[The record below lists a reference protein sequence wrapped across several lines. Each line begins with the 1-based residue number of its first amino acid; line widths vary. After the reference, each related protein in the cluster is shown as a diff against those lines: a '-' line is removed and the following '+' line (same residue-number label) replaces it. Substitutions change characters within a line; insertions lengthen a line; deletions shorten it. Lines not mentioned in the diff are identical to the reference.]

1 MYYRRCFFIR
11 ESETV
16 LTAEEQKE
24 KIRRRYQG
32 VNPDELEVIPALPQ
46 DSIYE
51 DKMRR
56 VAVYARVSTGDPRQ
70 TSSYELQRNHYLDV
84 VNRNPSWNLVDIY
97 ADEGISGTSLAHR
110 DAFIKMMKDCADG
123 KIDLIV
129 TKSVSRFARN
139 IIDCI
144 SYVRQ
149 LKAMNPPIGIYF
161 ETESIFTLDGRS
173 DMQLA
178 FMATTAQE
186 ESHNKSEIMNAS
198 IEMRFRRGIFLT
210 PKLLGYDHDEDGNL
224 IVNEEEAKTVRLIFF
239 MYLYGYTCQEIA
251 DQLTLLE
258 RKTKT
263 GRTEWSPSTVLQQLQ
278 NERHCG
284 DVLARK
290 TWTPDYLTHKSKKNR
305 QDRNQYRQ
313 TDHHEAI
320 ISRDDFLAVQ
330 MMIANARYGAKGILP
345 ALQTIRGGALNG
357 FVVIHPRWQFTAED
371 YAAAS
376 ESAARP
382 SAVYG
387 STGEYRAQPGEID
400 LRSFQVARREFF
412 NTRCISMTISWSSI
426 AFSKQCNMKMNYP
439 EHIEMLIHP
448 GRKVLVVRL
457 PANESKTSVEWSKG
471 SGEALYGAKPILG
484 AAFLP
489 MIFTICGWK
498 AECKYKITGVRRSVA
513 EQPILVFD
521 LKDATA
527 FLPNHEENIDP
538 IQGKKVSLGT
548 GSPMLS
554 SKRFIGAFPAQWS
567 DGYGSLFYRH
577 AQAIVLSY
585 FEENGKWPT
594 EETEFDAIA
603 ISPSTEEELSRNIAE
618 LLQQM
623 SETGGDNG
631 SEDHENNQGHTGPDH
646 TPADR

>member
-1 MYYRRCFFIR
+1 MFFIR
-11 ESETV
+11 EAETV

-32 VNPDELEVIPALPQ
+32 INPDELEVIPALPQ
-46 DSIYE
+46 DNIYE

-84 VNRNPSWNLVDIY
+84 VNRNPSWTLVDIY

-110 DAFIKMMKDCADG
+110 DAFMRMMKDCGDG
-123 KIDLIV
+123 RIDLIV

-149 LKAMNPPIGIYF
+149 LKAMKPPIGIYF
-161 ETESIFTLDGRS
+161 ETESIYTLDGRS

-210 PKLLGYDHDEDGNL
+210 PKLLGYDHDSDGNL
-224 IVNEEEAKTVRLIFF
+224 VINEEEAKTVRLIFF

-263 GRTEWSPSTVLQQLQ
+263 VRTEWSPGAVLQQLQ

-320 ISRDDFLAVQ
+320 INRDDFLAVQ
-330 MMIANARYGAKGILP
+330 MMIANAKYGAKGILP

-357 FVVIHPRWQFTAED
+357 FVILHPRWQFSSDD
-371 YAAAS
+371 YVAAS
-376 ESAARP
+376 ESAGR
-382 SAVYG
+382 SSVMHS
-387 STGEYRAQPGEID
+387 STDQYRAQPGEID
-400 LRSFQVARREFF
+400 LRSFQVARSEFF
-412 NTRCISMTISWSSI
+412 NARGISMTISWSSI
-426 AFSKQCNMKMNYP
+426 TFSKQCNMKMDYP
-439 EHIEMLIHP
+439 EQVEMLIHP
-448 GRKVLVVRL
+448 GRKVVLIRL
-457 PANESKTSVEWSKG
+457 PPEGSKTSIEWSRG
-471 SGEALYGAKPILG
+471 SGEALYGAKPVPG
-484 AAFLP
+484 SAFLP
-489 MIFTICGWK
+489 VIYKICDWK
-498 AECKYKITGVRRSVA
+498 SECKYKITGVRRSIDEKPV
-513 EQPILVFD
+513 LVFD

-527 FLPNHEENIDP
+527 FLPNHGENVDS
-538 IQGKKVSLGT
+538 IQGKRVSFGA

-554 SKRFIGAFPAQWS
+554 SRRYIGAFPAQWS

-577 AQAIVLSY
+577 AQAVELSY
-585 FEENGKWPT
+585 YTANGRWPEANGNGQMEEA
-594 EETEFDAIA
+594 EYDAIA
-603 ISPSTEEELSRNIAE
+603 ITPSTGEQLSRNIAE

-623 SETGGDNG
+623 STNGGNNG
-631 SEDHENNQGHTGPDH
+631 SEIE
-646 TPADR
+646 